1 MPSAETEGERDE
13 KAIRLAED
21 RGRRRQIVDGR
32 LDDHDRRLNAIN
44 GSIERSAE
52 AQEQL
57 GVKVAGVERRVD
69 EVLSKMRTAEQVSSA
84 LAKSAQDA
92 VTKQL
97 SRREFWL
104 GVAAIA
110 AALLGPHLGGV

>member
-1 MPSAETEGERDE
+1 MPAETERDRDE
-13 KAIRLAED
+13 KAIRLAEA
-21 RGRRRQIVDGR
+21 RGRREQIVDGR
-32 LDDHDRRLNAIN
+32 LDEHDRRLKAIN
-44 GSIERSAE
+44 GSIERSAR

-57 GVKVAGVERRVD
+57 GERVGGVERRID
-69 EVLSKMRTAEQVSSA
+69 EVLSKMKTAEKVSAA
-84 LAKSAQDA
+84 LAQSAQDA

-110 AALLGPHLGGV
+110 AALLGPHLRGL